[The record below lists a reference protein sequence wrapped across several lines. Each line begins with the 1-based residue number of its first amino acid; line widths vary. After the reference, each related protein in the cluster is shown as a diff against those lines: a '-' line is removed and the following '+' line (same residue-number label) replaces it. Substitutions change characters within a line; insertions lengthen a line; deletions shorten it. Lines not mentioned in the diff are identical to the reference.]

1 MVPPSLA
8 ASWAV
13 NAAVIASYALFRA
26 PYAGSPC
33 AAHSDSYLIKLGI
46 APSGATQEFDL
57 ILFTV
62 VLAAQKWRRSSN
74 VQEFVGTLLW
84 YLQLAIGALLALTS
98 LRPCVAYAALLTAC
112 WSLLPSPPVPMGG
125 GRAFSV
131 LTPYELAVLASRAA
145 KESGCFGAAGGFKK
159 DSAIVFAAA
168 SRGDEAAYSC
178 IEAFRRSP
186 NHQLFY
192 ADLTTFPEMA
202 AELDVDLSTLS
213 LELPSVL
220 QLKPDGSGKADRRLP
235 IKGEADGDT
244 PARVKTVKLGVTN
257 LRVYFDS

>member
-62 VLAAQKWRRSSN
+62 VLAAQKWRRCARVASPPAFRAAAPSVRRRGEAAGCEPPGAATRLLTDAVAPIRYTNAPSVRRSSN

-98 LRPCVAYAALLTAC
+98 LRPCVAYAALLT
-112 WSLLPSPPVPMGG
+112 GG
-125 GRAFSV
+125 C
-131 LTPYELAVLASRAA
+131 ASRADA
-145 KESGCFGAAGGFKK
+145 VGTAGVG
-159 DSAIVFAAA
+159 
-168 SRGDEAAYSC
+168 G
-178 IEAFRRSP
+178 
-186 NHQLFY
+186 
-192 ADLTTFPEMA
+192 
-202 AELDVDLSTLS
+202 
-213 LELPSVL
+213 
-220 QLKPDGSGKADRRLP
+220 
-235 IKGEADGDT
+235 
-244 PARVKTVKLGVTN
+244 
-257 LRVYFDS
+257 LRAG